1 MTIQVINTG
10 TSANAGNGDS
20 IRTAFTKVN
29 QNFEEL
35 STLVG
40 TTGTTLTELVGDA
53 TIELFDHPS
62 HIGITA
68 LYNDTENRIELELL
82 PPSGI
87 LIGGVKSGIGLSVD
101 ITGTL
106 DLEPATDAVLGG
118 VKIGTGLSVDITGLI
133 TSDLT
138 KSVLPLGT
146 SSNIAIFVD
155 ENSIAELQGITYDA
169 DNLIFKIGDE
179 SHNIRLQ
186 HYVGDYFTNPIIMW
200 QAHNASQS
208 GNYTYYRTRGTQ
220 TNPLDIQEGDVI
232 ADIRFTTR
240 LNDTDYSA
248 AFITASVVSTATTQP
263 IGNFTFSLNN
273 GNFPT
278 DVAELTS
285 SSTWKINRLEPHLGA
300 EITIDSNVVPFKDAI
315 SNLGKAGATWKNL
328 YLEHGIL
335 AVSTSGNL
343 SVNGTEISFTTSTLV
358 NGIHTAQMSSTGTFA
373 VSGDL
378 TVIGEIVASKLTIEY
393 TTVTT
398 TLITTDDIIQTT
410 NTTNATSTETGAL
423 IIGGGV
429 GIAGD
434 VFVGGKIEVSGVTV
448 NDTSVNNWNTAY
460 GWGDHSTASYLTSYT
475 ETDPIFSTSTAASI
489 TATNITNWDTAYGW
503 GDHSTA
509 SYLTIYTETDPI
521 FSTSTAASITGTD
534 VTNWDIAYG
543 WGDHS
548 TASYLTSYTETDPIF
563 STSTAASI
571 TATNI
576 TNWDTAFG
584 WGDHSTAGYLQSG
597 VESSA
602 TSIIGVLK
610 VIQTDEKFVS
620 TTTNASLVEYDCST
634 AHIFNVTSMTGNFTS
649 NLTNLS
655 VGNEYATNVTLI
667 LNQGPIAYLSTGL
680 QINGVSQSIYWQGG
694 SLPTGTL
701 NKKDIVN
708 FSILTTGTFQY
719 LVLGQLSSFG

>member
-155 ENSIAELQGITYDA
+155 ENSIAELPGITYDA

-220 TNPLDIQEGDVI
+220 TNPLDIQEGDDI

-460 GWGDHSTASYLTSYT
+460 GWGDHSTASYLT
-475 ETDPIFSTSTAASI
+475 I
-489 TATNITNWDTAYGW
+489 
-503 GDHSTA
+503 
-509 SYLTIYTETDPI
+509 
-521 FSTSTAASITGTD
+521 
-534 VTNWDIAYG
+534 
-543 WGDHS
+543 
-548 TASYLTSYTETDPIF
+548 YTETDPIF